1 MQRLIQRTVIRAAAV
16 ALALCG
22 AAAAQAQQVKFTG
35 PYIGMAIGDTDL
47 DTAFRFFGG
56 GQFTNIFGIEGQ
68 VATYGSRTYQQ
79 GLFTYK
85 DSAWAAGV
93 YGTATMP
100 VAQNFSVFG
109 KLGVHYFRMK
119 HDAPNGSTQDSSA
132 ELGIGVGLKWQFVP
146 QAALRADFENIGG
159 SGGDI
164 ISVGI
169 QFPLN
174 F

>member
-1 MQRLIQRTVIRAAAV
+1 MQRHIQRTVFRAAAL
-16 ALALCG
+16 ALALCATAG
-22 AAAAQAQQVKFTG
+22 VQAQQVKFTG
-35 PYIGMAIGDTDL
+35 PYIGAAIGDTDL
-47 DTAFRFFGG
+47 DTAVRVFGG
-56 GQFTNIFGIEGQ
+56 GQLTNIFGIEGQ
-68 VATYGSRTYQQ
+68 FATYGSRTYQQ

-100 VAQNFSVFG
+100 VVTNLSVFG

-119 HDAPNGSTQDSSA
+119 HDAPGGSTQDGSA
-132 ELGIGVGLKWQFVP
+132 ELGIGVGIKWQFIP
-146 QAALRADFENIGG
+146 AAALRADFENIGG

-164 ISVGI
+164 ISVGV
-169 QFPLN
+169 QFPIS

>member
-1 MQRLIQRTVIRAAAV
+1 MQRSIQRAVFRAAAL
-16 ALALCG
+16 ALALCATAG
-22 AAAAQAQQVKFTG
+22 AQAQQVKFTG
-35 PYIGMAIGDTDL
+35 PYIGVAVGDTDL
-47 DTAFRFFGG
+47 DTAIRVFGG
-56 GQFTNIFGIEGQ
+56 GQLTNIFGIEGQ
-68 VATYGSRTYQQ
+68 IASYGSRTYQQ

-93 YGTATMP
+93 YGTASMP
-100 VAQNFSVFG
+100 VVTNLSVFG
-109 KLGVHYFRMK
+109 KLGVNYFRMK
-119 HDAPNGSTQDSSA
+119 SNGPGGSVQDGSA
-132 ELGIGVGLKWQFVP
+132 ELGIGVGIKWQFVP

-164 ISVGI
+164 ISVGV